1 VATVVAYGSILPTSL
16 LEIPPRGFVNV
27 HFSLLPLYRGAA
39 PVQRALMDGR
49 TETGVSIMVLTA
61 GMDEGPVLARRT
73 TPVSDEDSAGT
84 VGQRLAHEGAALL
97 VGTLPRYVDGDL
109 EPTPQVDEDATYAP
123 KVTPEQARLEW
134 TRPASEL
141 LDHVRGLNPVPGAW
155 TTLGGERLKIWRVA
169 IRARGD
175 LQPGELEVDD
185 GLTTGTG
192 DQALDLLEVQ
202 IRGKKRMSGQELA
215 RGLRLGPRHYL
226 DKEPS

>member
-1 VATVVAYGSILPTSL
+1 MEG
-16 LEIPPRGFVNV
+16 
-27 HFSLLPLYRGAA
+27 
-39 PVQRALMDGR
+39 RA
-49 TETGVSIMVLTA
+49 ETGVSIMVLTA

-84 VGQRLAHEGAALL
+84 VGQRLALEGAALL
-97 VGTLPRYVDGDL
+97 VETLPRYIDGDL
-109 EPTPQVDEDATYAP
+109 EPMPQVDEDATYAP

-134 TRPASEL
+134 SRPATEL
-141 LDHVRGLNPVPGAW
+141 RDHVRGLNPVPGAW

-169 IRARGD
+169 VHTRGD

-185 GLTTGTG
+185 GLTSGTG

-202 IRGKKRMSGQELA
+202 IRGKRRMSGQELA

-226 DKEPS
+226 GKDPS